1 MHKSQPLFPRHG
13 WTIRSHEQVLRM
25 QIRSTIGR
33 TSMPNVPWEFRD
45 LCSTEGLRRS
55 KKVEDT
61 PFDNIT
67 FWLSSPS
74 AESAGVCEQLE
85 RDSFLK
91 TIAPC
96 DQLRKSVPSAHAT
109 T

>member
-1 MHKSQPLFPRHG
+1 
-13 WTIRSHEQVLRM
+13 
-25 QIRSTIGR
+25 
-33 TSMPNVPWEFRD
+33 MPNVPWEFRD

-91 TIAPC
+91 TIAPV
-96 DQLRKSVPSAHAT
+96 DQLRKSVPSAPEPGFTAPKAAGDLVRLANRGERLQKK
-109 T
+109 